1 VLGGQPPIAPIAPP
15 SFVLSRLER
24 RLDKTKEG
32 GGAKTIGGRLGWG
45 LKEPAGMVRLGRGA
59 SAGRGPEDFGAVPDG
74 AIEMW
79 VGLATGSCWGRGPAG
94 CGCRCGQ
101 AVKARP
107 AVPQSQVACGRQL
120 VAVRSEGLP
129 AAGDRWFGAQGCLRQ
144 TACGGS
150 VRRVACGRP
159 AARRRRRVACGRPTG
174 VDGAGLPAAAGLRA
188 DCLPA
193 GADWL
198 VRVRFYL
205 GDLPLKIGDRA
216 GLWGTAF
223 WPDQGANLGAP
234 NKIGHSTLEIEATA

>member
-1 VLGGQPPIAPIAPP
+1 
-15 SFVLSRLER
+15 
-24 RLDKTKEG
+24 
-32 GGAKTIGGRLGWG
+32 
-45 LKEPAGMVRLGRGA
+45 
-59 SAGRGPEDFGAVPDG
+59 
-74 AIEMW
+74 MW
-79 VGLATGSCWGRGPAG
+79 VGLVTGSRWGRGPADSG
-94 CGCRCGQ
+94 CQCGQ

-107 AVPQSQVACGRQL
+107 AVPQSQVACGRQ
-120 VAVRSEGLP
+120 VAVVWIEGLP

-150 VRRVACGRP
+150 VEGLP
-159 AARRRRRVACGRPTG
+159 AAGLLL

-193 GADWL
+193 GAGWL

-234 NKIGHSTLEIEATA
+234 NQIGHSTLEIEATA